1 MAGGSKDDEA
11 SKPETSP
18 PSVKVETVGETAAI
32 EIVKDETHVEKSK
45 DGVDVE
51 TGSVAESV
59 KGYYSKLSVWLMV
72 LFSGLAIG
80 SDG

>member
-1 MAGGSKDDEA
+1 MAVGSKDDEA

-18 PSVKVETVGETAAI
+18 PSVNVETAGKSETI
-32 EIVKDETHVEKSK
+32 ETVKDETQVEKSK
-45 DGVDVE
+45 EGVDVE
-51 TGSVAESV
+51 TGSVTESV

>member
-1 MAGGSKDDEA
+1 MAVDSKEDEA

-18 PSVKVETVGETAAI
+18 VGKSEAVET
-32 EIVKDETHVEKSK
+32 VKDETQVEKSK

-51 TGSVAESV
+51 TGSIAGSV
-59 KGYYSKLSVWLMV
+59 KENYSKVSVWLMV